1 MNNKLVSKGI
11 FTLTLF
17 TLAVCSSCSKDDSG
31 SPSTEQKE
39 TIVNNTN
46 SNMKDIRPA
55 THRLEF
61 PRLKGGS
68 STVLTH
74 ILNTGEVN
82 YSVEWDVVKKS
93 NRWTC
98 YEIYAKN
105 AEKNVPRKP
114 YTDPNQYPF
123 DPLFPANAYY
133 TYDPIY
139 GSGYDHGHICP
150 SEDRKYSRE
159 SNDQTFY
166 LSNMQPQVHGFNA
179 GVWET
184 MESKMRT
191 YITAAKISKDT
202 LFICR
207 GGTIDKAGQFMTM
220 RSNVI
225 VPKYFFSAAL
235 MKYKVYGKDKWEYKA
250 IGFWFEHKNN
260 NDRSLVPYVVNI
272 SELEQLTGID
282 FFCNLPDDIERKVES
297 VSKEKIID
305 LWNIQ

>member
-11 FTLTLF
+11 FTLTLL
-17 TLAVCSSCSKDDSG
+17 TLTICSSCSKDDSG

-74 ILNTGEVN
+74 KLNTGEVN
-82 YSVEWDVVKKS
+82 YSVEWDIVKKS

-235 MKYKVYGKDKWEYKA
+235 MKYKVYGKDK
-250 IGFWFEHKNN
+250 
-260 NDRSLVPYVVNI
+260 
-272 SELEQLTGID
+272 
-282 FFCNLPDDIERKVES
+282 
-297 VSKEKIID
+297 
-305 LWNIQ
+305 

>member
-1 MNNKLVSKGI
+1 
-11 FTLTLF
+11 
-17 TLAVCSSCSKDDSG
+17 
-31 SPSTEQKE
+31 
-39 TIVNNTN
+39 
-46 SNMKDIRPA
+46 MKDIRLA

-74 ILNTGEVN
+74 ELNTGEVN

-166 LSNMQPQVHGFNA
+166 LSNMQPQIHGFNA

-191 YITAAKISKDT
+191 YITAANGSKDT